1 MANED
6 CFKHDTPG
14 IFAVRAAP
22 PSQRCCG
29 RPATLLPYS
38 ARFDAELRSVA
49 LRLTLSDDLPFSSYI
64 EKNMV
69 LCDKDA
75 ARTVPFNRGTLQII
89 TI

>member
-22 PSQRCCG
+22 PSQRCCD
-29 RPATLLPYS
+29 RPAALLPYS
-38 ARFDAELRSVA
+38 AWFDAELRPEA
-49 LRLTLSDDLPFSSYI
+49 LRLTLSDDLPFSSYF

-69 LCDKDA
+69 LYNMDP
-75 ARTVPFNRGTLQII
+75 ARMVPLNLDGSQI
-89 TI
+89 